1 MKSNLH
7 CLSSKLGSL
16 CSCSCI
22 KVACLGKS
30 FHRLIPCLY
39 RYLIFHFKSFWF
51 QLCYFVCVSIMGW
64 LTLSFLKPR
73 ASASSPPEYL
83 DMFFTSVSASTV
95 SSMSTVEME
104 VFSNNQLVVLT
115 ILMFLGGEVFT
126 CFLELQVEK
135 SKMITERNKKER
147 STDSVVHDDPQLEL
161 GELES
166 NGSYVTVHDNVIRS
180 INHYSSRTGDH
191 EDLKYNSVKYLG
203 YVLLGYL
210 IAFLGGGSILVYIYM
225 KFVPSASE
233 VLKSKGID
241 PLTFS
246 VFSIVSSFVN
256 CGYIPTNENMVVFR
270 KNSGLLL
277 LIIPQVLFGNTLFPV
292 CLRFILWV
300 LGSFSTKDELHYMLK
315 VTSKEEI
322 IRYPAKEILISTI
335 NSLYFLATVLGF
347 ILVQF
352 ILFCSLEWNSEG
364 LHGMSSY
371 QKFVGALFQTVN
383 SRHAGENIIDLSTI
397 SPAILVVFVVM
408 MYLPPYTSFL
418 PLNIIDEQQSM
429 TGSCDRKTKQNP
441 RRRIVDNLLFSQLSY
456 LVIFIT
462 IICITERKNLKDDP
476 LNYNVFNITVEVISA
491 YGNVGFTTGYSCK
504 RQLNPNTQCKDMMYG
519 FVGRWSNRGKI
530 MLILVMVFGR
540 LKKFNLKGGRA
551 WKSNCLEKGSSIV
564 S

>member
-30 FHRLIPCLY
+30 FHRLIPRLY
-39 RYLIFHFKSFWF
+39 RYLIFNFKSFWF
-51 QLCYFVCVSIMGW
+51 QFCYFMCLSIMGC
-64 LTLSFLKPR
+64 LTLSVLKPR
-73 ASASSPPEYL
+73 ASRSPPEYL
-83 DMFFTSVSASTV
+83 DMFFTSVSATTV

-115 ILMFLGGEVFT
+115 ILMFVGGEIFS

-135 SKMITERNKKER
+135 SKLIPERNKKER
-147 STDSVVHDDPQLEL
+147 STNSIVHDDPQLEL

-166 NGSYVTVHDNVIRS
+166 NGSYVTVNDDNVIRS
-180 INHYSSRTGDH
+180 ITHYSSGTSDH

-210 IAFLGGGSILVYIYM
+210 IAFIGGGSLLVYIYM
-225 KFVPSASE
+225 RFVPSANE
-233 VLKSKGID
+233 VLKSKGIN

-246 VFSIVSSFVN
+246 VFSIVSSFGN

-277 LIIPQVLFGNTLFPV
+277 LLIPQILFGNTLFPV
-292 CLRFILWV
+292 CLRFVLWV
-300 LGSFSTKDELHYMLK
+300 LGRFSRRDELHYMLK
-315 VTSKEEI
+315 ITSKDEI
-322 IRYPAKEILISTI
+322 IRYPAKELLISTI
-335 NSLYFLATVLGF
+335 NSLYFVATVLGF

-364 LHGMSSY
+364 LHGMNSY

-418 PLNIIDEQQSM
+418 PLNIIDEQQCM
-429 TGSCDRKTKQNP
+429 TGSCDRETKQKP

-462 IICITERKNLKDDP
+462 IICIIERKKLKDDP
-476 LNYNVFNITVEVISA
+476 LNYNVLNITIEVISA
-491 YGNVGFTTGYSCK
+491 YGNVGFTAGYSCE
-504 RQLNPNTQCKDMMYG
+504 RQLNPNNQCKEMMYG
-519 FVGRWSNRGKI
+519 FVGRWSNGGKI
-530 MLILVMVFGR
+530 MLIMVMVFGR

-551 WKSNCLEKGSSIV
+551 WKYNCLEKVPTS
-564 S
+564 